1 MLVPGIWGVDFT
13 DMFHCTASG
22 GLRGRDG
29 LDVLQVFAEESL
41 GPVDAVGRLVRAC
54 RREGEDKKKKA

>member
-1 MLVPGIWGVDFT
+1 
-13 DMFHCTASG
+13 MFHCTASG

-41 GPVDAVGRLVRAC
+41 GPLDAVGRLVRAC